1 MAKLFTDTAKWKKK
15 WIRELNPEMKL
26 FWFYLL
32 DNCDHAGIW
41 EVDIDL
47 ASFQTGVK
55 FDESTILKTFNRKIV
70 PFKDGK
76 WFVPKFIEYQY
87 GELNDNTRVHNVV
100 IKILTK
106 YDIYKHLNEAGMG
119 RTRGVNDPKDIY
131 KEKEKLKE
139 KEKESKKSQLLSI
152 QIQLIELQKDF
163 KNKDVKVE
171 FEKWQ
176 DYMSSHGKRYKNY
189 VAAFRNWLRNDQFD
203 KVEKKSLVDQFKKT
217 PTGLFKAFCMK
228 CGKSHYPNEYQ
239 IKQSSSCCGVDWSP
253 NPKGNQCSH

>member
-1 MAKLFTDTAKWKKK
+1 MAKRFTDTAKWKKK

-87 GELNDNTRVHNVV
+87 GELNDNNRVHNVV
-100 IKILTK
+100 IKI
-106 YDIYKHLNEAGMG
+106 
-119 RTRGVNDPKDIY
+119 
-131 KEKEKLKE
+131 
-139 KEKESKKSQLLSI
+139 
-152 QIQLIELQKDF
+152 
-163 KNKDVKVE
+163 
-171 FEKWQ
+171 
-176 DYMSSHGKRYKNY
+176 
-189 VAAFRNWLRNDQFD
+189 
-203 KVEKKSLVDQFKKT
+203 
-217 PTGLFKAFCMK
+217 
-228 CGKSHYPNEYQ
+228 
-239 IKQSSSCCGVDWSP
+239 
-253 NPKGNQCSH
+253 

>member
-1 MAKLFTDTAKWKKK
+1 MAKRFTDTAKWKKK

-87 GELNDNTRVHNVV
+87 GELNDNNRVHNVV

-203 KVEKKSLVDQFKKT
+203 KVEKKSLEDQFKKT

-253 NPKGNQCSH
+253 NPNPLS